1 MHLNKVLGIT
11 IIICSQF
18 LIISCGKLSEV
29 EIQGADNFKYVGF
42 KDNYVTFQA
51 DIKVNNPSH
60 HKITVKEINAK
71 LLVND
76 IYLGRLQNDEVI
88 HIMPLSDDYI
98 TVSFRLRIANVLSG
112 LSTIARLY
120 NQKNLKVEVNGYVIA
135 RTALYRKKINIS
147 ETTRI
152 NSIR

>member
-1 MHLNKVLGIT
+1 MHLNKALGII
-11 IIICSQF
+11 IIICCQF
-18 LIISCGKLSEV
+18 LLFSCGKLSEV
-29 EIQGADNFKYVGF
+29 EIQGADNFKYNGF
-42 KDNYVTFQA
+42 KDNYVSFQA

-76 IYLGRLQNDEVI
+76 IYLGRLQNAEVF
-88 HIMPLSDDYI
+88 HIMPVSDEYI
-98 TVSFRLRIANVLSG
+98 TVPFRLRIANVLTG

-135 RTALYRKKINIS
+135 RTAIYRKKINIS
-147 ETTRI
+147 ETTRVH
-152 NSIR
+152 SIR